1 MAMRPVDELCQV
13 FRERGHKVTPQRR
26 LIFEA
31 LHDSP
36 EHPSADDIYHAVR
49 ETMPDMSLATV
60 YHTIND
66 LVAMGELVE
75 LDLGG
80 GKSRYDPFASE
91 HPHLVC
97 LKCQKVVDIARDLDC
112 FQLLP
117 EEMNGYQIERCHV
130 VFYGRCPDCQ
140 SQGP

>member
-1 MAMRPVDELCQV
+1 MAMRPVEQLCEV
-13 FRERGHKVTPQRR
+13 LRERGLKVTPQRR

-31 LHDSP
+31 LYDSP
-36 EHPSADDIYHAVR
+36 KHPSADDIYSAVKDA
-49 ETMPDMSLATV
+49 MPDMSLATV

-66 LVAMGELVE
+66 LVTMGELVE
-75 LDLGG
+75 LDLGD
-80 GKSRYDPFASE
+80 GKSRYDPLTSE

-97 LKCQKVVDIARDLDC
+97 LGCRKVEDIARDLDC
-112 FQLLP
+112 VRLLP

-140 SQGP
+140 S